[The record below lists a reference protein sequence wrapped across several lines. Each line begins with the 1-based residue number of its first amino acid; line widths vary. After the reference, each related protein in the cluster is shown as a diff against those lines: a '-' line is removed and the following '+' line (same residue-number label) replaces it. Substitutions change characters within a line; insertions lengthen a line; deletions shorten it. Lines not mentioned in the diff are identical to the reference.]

1 MRSTPITPD
10 LVRGAV
16 ELEPTEHGLLP
27 HRLPASAR
35 AQVPD
40 DQLAQA
46 ESQPS
51 GVRLVFRTTAT
62 TLELDVLATKLAY
75 LGEPP
80 RPDGVYD
87 LVVDGRLGGR
97 ATADKGDVRNIDMA
111 TGAAKVTPGP
121 VATIR
126 FGDLEPSSKLVE
138 VWLPHNEVTE
148 LVGLRSAAAREPAP
162 RDRPT

>member
-16 ELEPTEHGLLP
+16 ELEPTQHGLLP
-27 HRLPASAR
+27 HRLPAWAR

-62 TLELDVLATKLAY
+62 TLEVDVLATKLAY
-75 LGEPP
+75 VGAPP

-87 LVVDGRLGGR
+87 LVVDGRLAGR
-97 ATADKGDVRNIDMA
+97 ATADRGNVRSIDMT
-111 TGAAKVTPGP
+111 TGAATVTPGP

-126 FGDLEPSSKLVE
+126 FGDRSS
-138 VWLPHNEVTE
+138 P
-148 LVGLRSAAAREPAP
+148 GRSATCLRTCSA
-162 RDRPT
+162 